1 MVHWII
7 LFFFTCNMYWNSSL
21 LDENELQK
29 EFTDGYQYQR
39 GIDQYW
45 TTVHQTV
52 LDVDTDTVPFM

>member
-7 LFFFTCNMYWNSSL
+7 PFFTCNMYWDIRL
-21 LDENELQK
+21 LDENKLQN
-29 EFTDGYQYQR
+29 EFTNSYQYQS

-52 LDVDTDTVPFM
+52 LYVDTNTVPFM

>member
-1 MVHWII
+1 MVYWII
-7 LFFFTCNMYWNSSL
+7 LFFTCNMYQNSSL
-21 LDENELQK
+21 LGENKLQN
-29 EFTDGYQYQR
+29 EFTNGYQYQS